1 MTVSTAHWSTA
12 LDLYAQALDLPPD
25 VRHAW
30 ARALQVPE
38 PVAVVLQQ
46 MLDDRRAVE
55 TGHFLD
61 RGPALTGP
69 EAQAGPGPA
78 AAAAGTSIGRYRLIR
93 ELGRGGMSV
102 VYLAE
107 RDDQQLRRQ
116 VALKLPHAG
125 PGQDALAS
133 RLLRERDLLVG
144 LEHPHIARLYD
155 VVLTPQGLPCLV
167 LEYIEGEPI
176 DVHCTRQA
184 LDAAARLRLFDQA
197 LRAVQFAHSRL
208 VLHRDLKP
216 SNILVDVNGTVKLL
230 DFGIAKVLDTQG
242 EGRATALTRLGGS
255 PMTPDYA
262 APEQVAGQPLGT
274 GCDVYALGVV
284 LYELLTGE
292 RPYRLPRGT
301 RGELEEA
308 ILAAEPVRPSERWR
322 HRADADA
329 AAFGASP
336 LALRRQLAGDL
347 DVIVLHALRKQ
358 AAQRYASAE
367 ALASDLHRWANHEPI
382 AAHADSRVYRLH
394 RFVQRHRLTVA
405 SGALVCVSL
414 MGGLGAVLWQ
424 AEVARAEARKA
435 EAIKTFL
442 VGLFEAG
449 SLNQDDAARKSRQ
462 TIGELLEHSA
472 LALHH
477 GFDRQPALR
486 SELQGVVGRLLSDL
500 ALNQSALALR
510 QARVDQLLAAA
521 DAPPRDLGEALR
533 DLAETHEHLGHAE
546 AARAALN
553 RAVDLLRRD
562 ADREAQIQRWAAEA
576 TLAHMD
582 LFSGREQDA
591 LRRIEPA
598 SMALDRLVPDSVL
611 AAQAWS
617 TLAQLRREE
626 NRMDESLALQ
636 RKALAIVT
644 RVYAGQGARLARER
658 FRHAMVLWQPLGDLA
673 GAEPEIRQALTEMRQ
688 AAGDDHVE
696 TALIEEQLGLVQLYR
711 GDETGAATAL
721 AHARGVLETHASS
734 INPELL
740 VAARLHLVESHL
752 QAGRFS
758 DAAPLLASAREALA
772 AQPAGGSLEWLRYAD
787 YQEAELASQTGDD
800 RRALERLAPW
810 RERFAPPP
818 AEAPNGDYIDLAIRE
833 ISLHQA
839 AGRSAQA
846 LQMLD
851 DLDRQVREPEL
862 RRGFRARRSSL
873 LLDLGRATE
882 ALPLAQAQFD
892 EVQATPAA
900 QRLMADVV
908 DASQRLARA
917 WVGAGQAERALPL
930 LQQALALY
938 DRVGN
943 ERHLYRA
950 ALHSHY
956 AQALAAAG
964 REGAARRELAVAVAT
979 LHTEPRLGPAWW
991 IAVRDTEALLA
1002 RDPSAGLKR

>member
-1 MTVSTAHWSTA
+1 
-12 LDLYAQALDLPPD
+12 
-25 VRHAW
+25 
-30 ARALQVPE
+30 
-38 PVAVVLQQ
+38 
-46 MLDDRRAVE
+46 MLDDRHAVE

-61 RGPALTGP
+61 RGPALTDA

-78 AAAAGTSIGRYRLIR
+78 DGAAGTSIGPYRLIR

-176 DVHCTRQA
+176 DVHCARQA
-184 LDAAARLRLFDQA
+184 LDVAARLRLFDQA
-197 LRAVQFAHSRL
+197 VRAVQFAHSRL

-336 LALRRQLAGDL
+336 LSLRRQLAGDL
-347 DVIVLHALRKQ
+347 DIIVLHALRKQ
-358 AAQRYASAE
+358 PAQRYASAE
-367 ALASDLHRWANHEPI
+367 ALALDLHRWANHEPI
-382 AAHADSRVYRLH
+382 AAHADSRIYRLQ
-394 RFVQRHRLTVA
+394 RFVQRHRLTVV
-405 SGALVCVSL
+405 SGALVCASL

-424 AEVARAEARKA
+424 AGLARAEARKA

-462 TIGELLEHSA
+462 TIGELLERSA

-477 GFDRQPALR
+477 GFDQQPALR
-486 SELQGVVGRLLSDL
+486 SELQGVVGRMLSDL
-500 ALNQSALALR
+500 ALNRSALALR
-510 QARVDQLLAAA
+510 QARVDQLLAA
-521 DAPPRDLGEALR
+521 DAPPQALGEALR

-546 AARAALN
+546 AARAALD
-553 RAVDLLRRD
+553 RVVDLLRHD
-562 ADREAQIQRWAAEA
+562 PGREAQIQRWAAEA

-591 LRRIEPA
+591 LKHIEPA
-598 SMALDRLVPDSVL
+598 SMALDQLVPDSVL

-617 TLAQLRREE
+617 TLAQLRRED
-626 NRMDESLALQ
+626 NRMDEALALQ

-673 GAEPEIRQALTEMRQ
+673 GAEPELRQAWTEMRQ

-721 AHARGVLETHASS
+721 AHARSVLEKHASS
-734 INPELL
+734 INPDLL

-810 RERFAPPP
+810 RERFAPAP

-851 DLDRQVREPEL
+851 ELDRQVREPAL

-873 LLDLGRATE
+873 LLDLGRAAE

-892 EVQATPAA
+892 EVQATPVA
-900 QRLMADVV
+900 QRLMLDVV

-964 REGAARRELAVAVAT
+964 REDAARRELAVAVAA
-979 LHTEPRLGPAWW
+979 LRTEPRLGPAWW

-1002 RDPSAGLKR
+1002 RGPRAGAKL